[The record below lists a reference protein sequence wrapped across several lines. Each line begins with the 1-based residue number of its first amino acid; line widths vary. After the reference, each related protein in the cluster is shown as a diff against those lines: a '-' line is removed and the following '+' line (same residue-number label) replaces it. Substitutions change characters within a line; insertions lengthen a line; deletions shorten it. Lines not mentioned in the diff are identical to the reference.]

1 LYNSVLLMGNRRNQQ
16 RVGEGIKKTLETQ
29 DARRLVVKDR
39 QQKSRDV
46 RREML
51 LNVNKLL

>member
-1 LYNSVLLMGNRRNQQ
+1 MYNSVLLMGNRRNQQ